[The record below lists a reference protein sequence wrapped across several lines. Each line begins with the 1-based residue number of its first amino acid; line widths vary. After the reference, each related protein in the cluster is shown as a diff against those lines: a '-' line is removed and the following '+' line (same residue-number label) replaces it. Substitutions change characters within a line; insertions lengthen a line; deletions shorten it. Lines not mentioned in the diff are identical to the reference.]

1 MLKVIVADDEEKICQ
16 LILKLVDWESLGME
30 VVGTAAN
37 GLEALE
43 KIRQLVP
50 DVVITDIRMP
60 GCDGMEMIRQAKQ
73 VNGSTE
79 FVIISGYRH
88 FEYAQTAI
96 KYGVSDYLLKPIKKE
111 ELTST
116 LQKIRERYLEKTEQL
131 TFEERVRLVL
141 KNDAGRLR
149 TSYFS
154 GILYPKS
161 RGQESLTLDEIN
173 NQYHY
178 SFRPG
183 CFQMICIKFDRI
195 PSRDQKSLEFLAD
208 KTSQLAD
215 QVIREFCHDF
225 ELYVESSYVYML
237 LNYQE
242 EEKKAVRHQIK
253 SMLDGLI
260 VLESIMEGLRVT
272 IGAGDAVNSAL
283 QIRQSLRTSRWRVE
297 QRLISGAGT
306 VIDCEVQ
313 ETADLAESQLFYDF
327 NAAMTKALE
336 SLETEQV
343 HLVLQKLKR
352 GLLDRE
358 NITGHEVLQMSKEVC
373 NLYLFCM
380 KNQKITLENE
390 SGFVERYNTGADD
403 CDSVDALFGFLTA
416 EIEGSFS
423 KAAQQK
429 KQEDNRP
436 IRTAKKYM
444 KEHYMEPITLEDVS
458 AMAGFNPTYFS
469 SLFKKETG
477 SSFLEYLSGVRMDEA
492 KRLLRETGIPVA
504 VVCEHVGYSDV
515 KYFTK
520 AFIKYTGLKPN
531 EYRKLYS

>member
-16 LILKLVDWESLGME
+16 LILKLVDWEALDME
-30 VVGTAAN
+30 VAGTAAN

-43 KIRQLVP
+43 KIRQMSP

-73 VNGSTE
+73 INSDIE

-96 KYGVSDYLLKPIKKE
+96 KYGVSDYLLKPVKKE
-111 ELTST
+111 ELRST
-116 LQKIRERYLEKTEQL
+116 LEKIRERYLEKTEQL

-161 RGQESLTLDEIN
+161 RDQESLSLEDIN
-173 NQYHY
+173 GHYHY

-183 CFQMICIKFDRI
+183 CFQVLCIKFDRI
-195 PSRDQKSLEFLAD
+195 PSRDRKSLEFLAD
-208 KTSQLAD
+208 KTSQLAE
-215 QVIREFCHDF
+215 QIMQECSYDF

-237 LNYQE
+237 LNYGE
-242 EEKKAVRHQIK
+242 EEKRNVRHQIK

-272 IGAGDAVNSAL
+272 IGAGSVVTSVS

-297 QRLISGAGT
+297 QRLVSGPGT
-306 VIDCEVQ
+306 VIDCEIK
-313 ETADLAESQLFYDF
+313 ESADLVESPLFYDF
-327 NAAMTKALE
+327 NTAMTKALE
-336 SLETEQV
+336 SLEPDQV
-343 HLVLQKLKR
+343 HQVLVQLKN
-352 GLLDRE
+352 GLMERAD
-358 NITGHEVLQMSKEVC
+358 ITGHEILQMSKEVC

-380 KNQKITLENE
+380 KNQKVTIENE
-390 SGFVERYNTGADD
+390 NGFVERYNAGADD
-403 CDSVDALFGFLTA
+403 CESVDTLFRFLTG
-416 EIEGSFS
+416 EIERSFS
-423 KAAQQK
+423 SAAQQK
-429 KQEDNRP
+429 RQEDNRP
-436 IRTAKKYM
+436 IRMAKKYM
-444 KEHYMEPITLEDVS
+444 KEHFMEPITLEDVS

-492 KRLLRETGIPVA
+492 KRLLRETSFPVA
-504 VVCEHVGYSDV
+504 SVCEHVGYSDV

-520 AFIKYTGLKPN
+520 AFIKFTGLKPN

>member
-16 LILKLVDWESLGME
+16 LILKLVDWESLDME

-60 GCDGMEMIRQAKQ
+60 GCDGMEMIRQAKL

-111 ELTST
+111 ELTAT
-116 LQKIRERYLEKTEQL
+116 LRKIRERYLEKTEQL

-161 RGQESLTLDEIN
+161 REPENLSLEEIN
-173 NQYHY
+173 SQYHY
-178 SFRPG
+178 SFQPG

-195 PSRDQKSLEFLAD
+195 PSKDQKSLEFLAD

-215 QVIREFCHDF
+215 QLIRESCYDF

-237 LNYQE
+237 LNYRE
-242 EEKKAVRHQIK
+242 EDKRTVRHQIK
-253 SMLDGLI
+253 MMLDGLI

-272 IGAGDAVNSAL
+272 IGAGTAVRSAG

-297 QRLISGAGT
+297 QRLISGSGT
-306 VIDCEVQ
+306 VIDCEIS
-313 ETADLAESQLFYDF
+313 ETAKLPESRLFHDF
-327 NAAMTKALE
+327 NTAMTKALE
-336 SLETEQV
+336 SLEADQV
-343 HLVLQKLKR
+343 HQVLLHLKKE
-352 GLLDRE
+352 LMDRE
-358 NITGHEVLQMSKEVC
+358 NITGHEILQMSKEVC

-380 KNQKITLENE
+380 KNQKISIENE
-390 SGFVERYNTGADD
+390 SGFVERYNAGADD
-403 CDSVDALFGFLTA
+403 CESVDSLFRFLMK
-416 EIEGSFS
+416 EIESSFS

-492 KRLLRETGIPVA
+492 KRLLKETGLPVA
-504 VVCEHVGYSDV
+504 AVCEKVGYSDV